1 LSVGHLLELSLNWG
15 SNAVV
20 SLEDWLAEELGE
32 AWDDWVETELVLWA
46 VLGATQVG
54 GEEDF
59 GTVVAEVLEGW
70 DSSTDTGVV
79 SDSRAI
85 KGDLFCCEG
94 EGGSGVRERR

>member
-15 SNAVV
+15 SNTVV
-20 SLEDWLAEELGE
+20 SLEDRLAEELGE

-54 GEEDF
+54 GEEDL
-59 GTVVAEVLEGW
+59 GTVVTEILEGW
-70 DSSTDTGVV
+70 DGSTDTGVI

-85 KGDLFCCEG
+85 KRDLFCYER
-94 EGGSGVRERR
+94 EGGSR